1 MESKDVFLSNI
12 KIKIDAGEY
21 DGEFTI
27 PFMTR
32 KLMYAAIKGKI
43 KKRLDTG
50 GTPMLT
56 DAEIKAVLE
65 EMREASGSTFYLF
78 VTYGILE
85 ETETGY
91 QLSPKGL
98 KAIKEASRL

>member
-12 KIKIDAGEY
+12 KKKIDEGGF
-21 DGEFTI
+21 DKEFTI

-43 KKRLDTG
+43 QKLLDTG
-50 GTPMLT
+50 GTPMLS
-56 DAEIKAVLE
+56 DAEVKTVLE
-65 EMREASGSTFYLF
+65 EMKEASGSAFYLF

-85 ETETGY
+85 ETKSGY
-91 QLSPKGL
+91 QLTAKGAR
-98 KAIKEASRL
+98 AIRESFKL